1 MDTAGALHGIRVIG
15 VEHFISAPFCTQILA
30 DQGADVIKV
39 EPPAAEQRNGYF
51 HTLNRNK
58 RSVVLDLKGESGRE
72 ALRALAATAD
82 VLVTNFAADVP
93 TRLGFGYEDLAA
105 VNPRLVYVH
114 VTGFGQNS
122 PYRSRPAFD
131 GVIQAMSGM
140 MHLTGEPD
148 GPPMLSGLF
157 IPDHLT
163 GLYAALAT
171 SFALQRREATGTGS
185 FVDLAMLDC
194 LMSFLAGSFHEVLQ
208 HGIRPERIGS
218 RVRGSFASTYRAADG
233 YVYLAPLTA
242 RMWEAVSR
250 VVGQPW
256 FLEHFSTTSGAVDTR
271 LDPETRPR
279 LDGAIES
286 WTSGQRVADVVRL
299 MSEAGVAAS
308 PILAVEDLPD
318 DPHVVARRMI
328 RTVPHRGRGHGGSTP
343 DVVYVA
349 GSPIPVTES
358 TFSVGPPVAGEH
370 TAEILAELGLS
381 PVEVTDISDTIPR
394 PIGDDLGE
402 AGMNERSVPEAVD
415 GSGR

>member
-1 MDTAGALHGIRVIG
+1 MDIAGALDGIRVIG

-39 EPPAAEQRNGYF
+39 EPPTAEQRNGYF

-58 RSVVLDLKGESGRE
+58 RSVVLDLKAESGRE

-105 VNPRLVYVH
+105 INPRLVYVH
-114 VTGFGQNS
+114 VTGFGQDS
-122 PYRSRPAFD
+122 PYRTRPAFD

-140 MHLTGEPD
+140 MHLTGDPD

-171 SFALQRREATGTGS
+171 SFALQRREVTGTGS
-185 FVDLAMLDC
+185 FIDLAMLDC

-208 HGIRPERIGS
+208 HGLRPERIGS

-256 FLEHFSTTSGAVDTR
+256 FLEHFSTTSDGVDTR
-271 LDPETRPR
+271 LDPATRPR
-279 LDGAIES
+279 LDEAIDS
-286 WTSGQRVADVVRL
+286 WTSGHTVADVVAL

-308 PILAVEDLPD
+308 PILAVEDLPG

-328 RTVPHRGRGHGGSTP
+328 RAVPHRGRSHGGNTP

-349 GSPIPVTES
+349 GSPIPVVDS
-358 TFSVGPPVAGEH
+358 TFSVGPPEAGEH
-370 TAEILAELGLS
+370 TAEILAELDIPPGS
-381 PVEVTDISDTIPR
+381 RIQISDTIEAPH
-394 PIGDDLGE
+394 GADLGE
-402 AGMNERSVPEAVD
+402 ESMSEPSIHETVD
-415 GSGR
+415 GSRR